1 MNTAML
7 FWQALT
13 PIHPGTGQVSAS
25 VIDLPVAREVA
36 TNYPFIP
43 ASSLKGVLRNG
54 REDAAS
60 NVIFGQATGETVG
73 DAALGRS
80 VGTAAALSL
89 TDARLLCFPVRSYR
103 GTFALITCPTV
114 LRRLERDTTAL
125 QLAGVGSLAQH
136 PGDGIALVAD
146 NAVVYVAQGQNQKV
160 IFEDIDLQS
169 QHSPEA
175 SKIAQ
180 TIAEL
185 ALPQPERRNFIERF
199 VVVSD
204 DVFGFFVDS
213 ATEVIARVRL
223 DPQTKTVEQG
233 GLWYEEAIPAET
245 LFSSFAMVDS
255 GRLSG
260 HNAWAELKQHPWI
273 QVGGDASVG
282 RGLLRLCNREGLGGG
297 Q

>member
-103 GTFALITCPTV
+103 GTFALITCP
-114 LRRLERDTTAL
+114 
-125 QLAGVGSLAQH
+125 SLAQH